1 MSCSDGSKC
10 IKHKHLCD
18 GEADCNDG
26 SDEAKCSCKDR
37 IEAFRHCD
45 GYLDCPEGEDEIGC
59 FGRQMLVIS
68 NVFFNIFLNTGCS
81 EREFSCNDWNPR
93 YRRGTCIPL
102 EQRCDGIEHCPVGYD
117 ETDCTILTDVIEEHK
132 VCCPVYA

>member
-1 MSCSDGSKC
+1 MFYRTLYPQEGKNLDCPTDHMSCFDGSKC

-18 GEADCNDG
+18 GEADCSDG

-59 FGRQMLVIS
+59 FG
-68 NVFFNIFLNTGCS
+68 T
-81 EREFSCNDWNPR
+81 
-93 YRRGTCIPL
+93 
-102 EQRCDGIEHCPVGYD
+102 
-117 ETDCTILTDVIEEHK
+117 
-132 VCCPVYA
+132 